1 MRTKLQPR
9 KIPEFR
15 LQNYFNY
22 YTEIEEHFQRRR
34 GTLLMLSTLDWA
46 LIATWQEAGFPLEA
60 VLQGIDATFEKYEA
74 RKAKG
79 RARRINGL
87 AYCAQEV
94 LRAMED
100 MHEAA
105 TGAVRKR
112 AATAEESG
120 FEIARIAGFL
130 REIAERLNAAAL
142 PANAAS
148 ICGETVQRLR
158 DLAGSVEQT
167 DSKQQPISIESISIE
182 SLEQHLLAMEDQLF
196 AALQTFTPTENL
208 IALREQSTR
217 ELAPYR
223 SRLNTV
229 QIRQIE
235 QQFLRRCLFQQ
246 YNLPRL
252 SLFYMRQT

>member
-1 MRTKLQPR
+1 
-9 KIPEFR
+9 

-34 GTLLMLSTLDWA
+34 GTLLMLSTLDWS
-46 LIATWQEAGFPLEA
+46 LIAMWQEAGFPLEA
-60 VLQGIDATFEKYEA
+60 VLAGIDATFEKYAA
-74 RKAKG
+74 RQAKG

-94 LRAMED
+94 LRAVED

-105 TGAVRKR
+105 TGAPRKE
-112 AATAEESG
+112 ASTTEESG
-120 FEIARIAGFL
+120 FEISRIASYL
-130 REIAERLNAAAL
+130 RQNADHLQKCKIPEDAQQIFSETSRRLAEIA
-142 PANAAS
+142 AS
-148 ICGETVQRLR
+148 LESEN
-158 DLAGSVEQT
+158 AGSKKGVSTEA
-167 DSKQQPISIESISIE
+167 
-182 SLEQHLLAMEDQLF
+182 LERQLLVLEDQLF
-196 AALQTFTPTENL
+196 AVLQAFTPPETSL
-208 IALREQSTR
+208 ALREQSSR

-223 SRLNTV
+223 SRMQTA

-246 YNLPRL
+246 NKVPRL